1 LAASNQK
8 TIKKG
13 KIFDSHTNGVYYW
26 CMKGEEH
33 VQGTNK
39 QKTNQGSK
47 ELLNQYDVGE
57 QKKSDPN
64 QRYICND
71 DNINKFIDNARDWRE
86 KNPKGEVNIW
96 YDSKLISQNS
106 VANTKEL
113 LQSSGIA
120 QGVNLKDIRDIDIVK
135 YNPDV
140 F

>member
-1 LAASNQK
+1 MFKARTSKKQTKDQK
-8 TIKKG
+8 SYSI
-13 KIFDSHTNGVYYW
+13 NMMWV
-26 CMKGEEH
+26 
-33 VQGTNK
+33 N
-39 QKTNQGSK
+39 
-47 ELLNQYDVGE
+47 
-57 QKKSDPN
+57 KKSDPN